1 MKLTERKRAAL
12 IEAAKDELLQYGFR
26 AANMTRVCEKAGT
39 SKRTLYNHFES
50 KELLFSAAI
59 SALIDGKMQ
68 PHSLRYCPEQCL
80 AAQLRA
86 YLQQKVVALYQLVG
100 LSVVR
105 MVVAELIREPQL
117 AAKYFALVENTD
129 GALQHWIEAAMAD
142 GRIRQGASELM
153 VSVIINLFHGHFLWP
168 QLMANVEP
176 PTTATQEALIN
187 EMIRIFLCAY
197 EQPQTR
203 DDATAP

>member
-1 MKLTERKRAAL
+1 

-26 AANMTRVCEKAGT
+26 GANMARVCEKAGT

-59 SALIDGKMQ
+59 SALIDGKAPTQ
-68 PHSLRYCPEQCL
+68 SLCYCQEQCL

-86 YLQQKVVALYQLVG
+86 YLQQKVIALYQLVG

-105 MVVAELIREPQL
+105 MIVAEFIREPQL
-117 AAKYFALVENTD
+117 AAKYFTLVESSD
-129 GALQHWIEAAMAD
+129 SALQTWIEAAMAD
-142 GRIRQGASELM
+142 GRIRQGASGPM
-153 VSVIINLFHGHFLWP
+153 VSVIINLFHGQFLWP

-176 PTTATQEALIN
+176 PTPAIQEALIN
-187 EMIRIFLCAY
+187 EIIRIFICAY
-197 EQPQTR
+197 NKPKEST
-203 DDATAP
+203 DAAPP

>member
-1 MKLTERKRAAL
+1 
-12 IEAAKDELLQYGFR
+12 
-26 AANMTRVCEKAGT
+26 
-39 SKRTLYNHFES
+39 
-50 KELLFSAAI
+50 
-59 SALIDGKMQ
+59 
-68 PHSLRYCPEQCL
+68 
-80 AAQLRA
+80 
-86 YLQQKVVALYQLVG
+86 
-100 LSVVR
+100 
-105 MVVAELIREPQL
+105 
-117 AAKYFALVENTD
+117 ENTD

-176 PTTATQEALIN
+176 PTTVTQEALIN

-197 EQPQTR
+197 EQPRTR